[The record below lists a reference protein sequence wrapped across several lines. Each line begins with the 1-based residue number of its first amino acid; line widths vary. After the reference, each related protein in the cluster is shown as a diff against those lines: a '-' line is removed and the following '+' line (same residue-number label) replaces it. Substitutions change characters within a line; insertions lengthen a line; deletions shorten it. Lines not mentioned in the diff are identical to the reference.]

1 MVVAGAGVE
10 SGGASLERASGVEVG
25 SQSTCNDAEGL
36 AALGFKA
43 RARCSSGASAVS
55 VIKSV

>member
-43 RARCSSGASAVS
+43 
-55 VIKSV
+55 